1 MKVNDKKVVV
11 DPLVLF
17 SRLIILMHRYG
28 DISCFFDYE
37 LSPVPASFFDGYL
50 MRKSKKSSLA
60 KGLGKLRAK
69 SNEEVIE
76 VPQEVEDDIDEDD
89 IDSNAEFDDITDIT
103 SSATASI
110 TTKYVID
117 GGYLLRRVMWDKNI
131 TFREIIN
138 KYLGLDD
145 KASWLS
151 MGLSFKIC

>member
-1 MKVNDKKVVV
+1 MSNEEIQQIFISQGLDK
-11 DPLVLF
+11 LL
-17 SRLIILMHRYG
+17 
-28 DISCFFDYE
+28 
-37 LSPVPASFFDGYL
+37 
-50 MRKSKKSSLA
+50 
-60 KGLGKLRAK
+60 AK

-138 KYLGLDD
+138 KYLRLDD